1 VYPQDF
7 YHSTAM
13 SDLKTYKT
21 VPVAEAK
28 TPPRGRKLVIA
39 AAAAVSFC
47 LGAGVAVQFFLSGK
61 VITFFGPDKRKFIS
75 DNRYR

>member
-1 VYPQDF
+1 MQ
-7 YHSTAM
+7 

-21 VPVAEAK
+21 VPAAEAAK

-47 LGAGVAVQFFLSGK
+47 LGAGVAVYTSRRR
-61 VITFFGPDKRKFIS
+61 PSRS
-75 DNRYR
+75 AA